1 MYFLYYYDKC
11 YFLYVFFKMLLKEQL
26 SFFIKKVFLYL
37 LLISMVSCATAPGMR
52 MNASDFDISS
62 KSDKNQNLK
71 PILKPITSQLIVA
84 DKLEAKQIIT
94 PNIKPF
100 QKKDGMYQ
108 IEAGDVLAITVW
120 DHPEISTKEM
130 FSVSVVS
137 LLEEDRATTPG
148 FVVDQMGCIQFAYV
162 GSVKVSGMTTSE
174 ARGMLTKKLSRFLKS
189 PKVYVRINAYR
200 SKRVYVEGEVKMPGT
215 LSIDNVPMTL
225 LEAINRAGGF
235 LFTAD
240 QNLVRIIRQGKTYPI
255 SIPQLVNAGINPSSI
270 FLKNGDLV
278 RVLSREESRVF
289 VLGEVTVPRPV
300 YMRNGALML
309 SEALSEVG
317 GLNPYYSNAHQVYV
331 IRNASETTPIVYHLD
346 AKSPVSMAL
355 ATEFMLKPRDVI
367 YIDAAP
373 LAVWNRLLNLI
384 LPSANTVIN
393 TVINPLS
400 APQ

>member
-1 MYFLYYYDKC
+1 MKDHLYY
-11 YFLYVFFKMLLKEQL
+11 
-26 SFFIKKVFLYL
+26 FIKKVVLCS
-37 LLISMVSCATAPGMR
+37 LLISVASCATAPGMR
-52 MNASDFDISS
+52 MDTSDFDKSS
-62 KSDKNQNLK
+62 KEQKKQNLK
-71 PILKPITSQLIVA
+71 PILKPITSQLIQA
-84 DKLEAKQIIT
+84 EKLEAKRKII
-94 PNIKPF
+94 PEIKPF
-100 QKKDGMYQ
+100 LSPDGAYQ
-108 IEAGDVLAITVW
+108 IGAGDVLAITVW

-148 FVVDQMGCIQFAYV
+148 FVVDHKGCVQVGYV
-162 GSVKVSGMTTSE
+162 GSVKVSGLTTSE
-174 ARGMLTKKLSRFLKS
+174 AGELLMKKLSHYIKR
-189 PKVYVRINAYR
+189 PNVYVRLQGYR
-200 SKRVYVEGEVKMPGT
+200 SKRVYVEGEVKIPGT
-215 LSIDNVPMTL
+215 LSVDNVSMTL

-240 QNLVRIIRQGKTYPI
+240 QNLVHILRQGKSYPI
-255 SIPQLVNAGINPSSI
+255 SIPQLVNAGINPSSLL
-270 FLKNGDLV
+270 LKNGDLV

-300 YMRNGALML
+300 YMRNGTLML

-331 IRNASETTPIVYHLD
+331 IRNASADNPIVYHLD

-355 ATEFMLKPRDVI
+355 ATDFMLKPRDVI